1 MCSREKDKKGG
12 DGGNPEEYYIEEL
25 GYRYFILDWLAFQ
38 ASYRGDLQQYT
49 CPWMKVPWVFW
60 QKNWQ
65 LIFDGSKT
73 AEASTLLE

>member
-49 CPWMKVPWVFW
+49 CPWMKVPWVF
-60 QKNWQ
+60 
-65 LIFDGSKT
+65 
-73 AEASTLLE
+73 